1 MWRRLASGQ
10 SRFRRQMSIQPR
22 GSKPVYALLSF
33 LCFPFISRYSL
44 RAATMEIGHEHT
56 CVLGEEGGRGC
67 VTGWSIR
74 VSKVRLSPRIKASRR
89 MYPLFEICISPLSAP
104 IRGRKYLG
112 YVRSWNRSILMEING
127 YSCFLVELLQ
137 GVVTKRRITR
147 WFNLVLV
154 GVLGLAN
161 SCRED
166 GLWGDESWFY
176 IDSESVLGVRW
187 IDFSREGNFEGD
199 KLLYGELFIF
209 YVIGGVKGDL

>member
-1 MWRRLASGQ
+1 
-10 SRFRRQMSIQPR
+10 
-22 GSKPVYALLSF
+22 
-33 LCFPFISRYSL
+33 
-44 RAATMEIGHEHT
+44 
-56 CVLGEEGGRGC
+56 
-67 VTGWSIR
+67 
-74 VSKVRLSPRIKASRR
+74 
-89 MYPLFEICISPLSAP
+89 
-104 IRGRKYLG
+104 
-112 YVRSWNRSILMEING
+112 MEING

-161 SCRED
+161 SCRGD

-199 KLLYGELFIF
+199 KLYGELFIF
-209 YVIGGVKGDL
+209 CVIGGVKGDL

>member
-1 MWRRLASGQ
+1 MFSLYITVLVA
-10 SRFRRQMSIQPR
+10 RRQ
-22 GSKPVYALLSF
+22 L
-33 LCFPFISRYSL
+33 
-44 RAATMEIGHEHT
+44 EIGHEHT

-74 VSKVRLSPRIKASRR
+74 VSKVRLSPRIKVSRR

-112 YVRSWNRSILMEING
+112 YVRSWNRSILIEING

-161 SCRED
+161 SCRGD

-209 YVIGGVKGDL
+209 CVIGGVKGDL

>member
-1 MWRRLASGQ
+1 
-10 SRFRRQMSIQPR
+10 
-22 GSKPVYALLSF
+22 
-33 LCFPFISRYSL
+33 
-44 RAATMEIGHEHT
+44 
-56 CVLGEEGGRGC
+56 
-67 VTGWSIR
+67 
-74 VSKVRLSPRIKASRR
+74 
-89 MYPLFEICISPLSAP
+89 
-104 IRGRKYLG
+104 
-112 YVRSWNRSILMEING
+112 MEING
-127 YSCFLVELLQ
+127 YSCFLIELLQ

-161 SCRED
+161 SCRGD

-209 YVIGGVKGDL
+209 CVIGGVKGDL